1 MEILREIRRSGF
13 SFQRLSGIYSELNQM
28 KGVPQNPVY
37 HSEGDVFRHTEMVCD
52 CLLALPEWSELEQE
66 EQELLFLAAA
76 FHDIGKVFCTKQE
89 DGNWHIMLKN
99 ISDADAKLIAARPE
113 VKVVSSYGTLNYQLD
128 KGYQIA
134 GKDTVICGSDASFLD
149 EIYAN
154 AISEGTFPK
163 TSQEVLVSGNV
174 KKELGLSIG
183 SPLAIQHHGTESV
196 YTISGF
202 ADDLPMILS
211 KDIYGVFMNPA
222 AFHAFYPDVT
232 DGSDSYDDNRC
243 FL

>member
-1 MEILREIRRSGF
+1 MKNYL
-13 SFQRLSGIYSELNQM
+13 EL
-28 KGVPQNPVY
+28 VPLYAKAHRKQNRM
-37 HSEGDVFRHTEMVCD
+37 S
-52 CLLALPEWSELEQE
+52 
-66 EQELLFLAAA
+66 
-76 FHDIGKVFCTKQE
+76 VFCIFLSVLLVTTIFGMADLYCKSQILKTKQE

-99 ISDADAKLIAARPE
+99 ISDADARLIAARPE

-134 GKDTVICGSDASFLD
+134 GKDAVICGSDASFLD

-211 KDIYGVFMNPA
+211 KDIYGVFMNTA

-243 FL
+243 FLVQFRSHRNLRSTIDDIKTQFGL